1 MVCGTGNQ
9 RQSISEVYSSLYV
22 SGYYKIYSFETGQ
35 SVGILKYMPP
45 MVFASLLWRFSEA
58 GEHSKWRFLK
68 TTECILRWKHLQ
80 IRMRLEDVTWRRHAF
95 PSDEGADNMW
105 LINTS
110 KQKTE
115 YSVSTHSN
123 YHSWLNIFF
132 YIHDLLK
139 DSSKY
144 NYTTLFYCKTIS
156 SLVTYLGEIGDA
168 RLVQGKGSASRV
180 LAFSIRR
187 ILSSCQWRREFVCF
201 GKVSFAGRDHYVE
214 KVMWQR
220 RGFGLQSMIILR

>member
-1 MVCGTGNQ
+1 
-9 RQSISEVYSSLYV
+9 
-22 SGYYKIYSFETGQ
+22 
-35 SVGILKYMPP
+35 

-139 DSSKY
+139 DSQNIHFPLTNHAYNWRIMWGHADQVEHNDKKLSLYSSKY